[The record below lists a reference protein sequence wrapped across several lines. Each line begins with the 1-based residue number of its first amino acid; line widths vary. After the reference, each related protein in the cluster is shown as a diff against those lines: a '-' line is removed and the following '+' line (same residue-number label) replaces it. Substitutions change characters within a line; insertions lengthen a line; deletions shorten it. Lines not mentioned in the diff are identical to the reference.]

1 MSEIS
6 LQNSSPTSETGNRD
20 LEKHGSIVVP
30 KSFLDRAI
38 HSITEKLASVLVNI
52 IWITPNG
59 ISWLSGGLGG
69 LVAGW
74 YIVRENYLLAVFFII
89 LSGILDCLD
98 GDLARAR
105 NMASGEGDILD
116 SVIDR
121 YVDFFLIAAL
131 ILVSPN
137 DYLILGLLA
146 LLGTTLVPYVRARS
160 EAEGKSTVAS
170 IGSRST
176 RTILI
181 IIGLLT
187 QQILPLLI
195 ILAAITNIASIH
207 RLIFALKK

>member
-1 MSEIS
+1 MSDIS
-6 LQNSSPTSETGNRD
+6 LKHPSETQ
-20 LEKHGSIVVP
+20 EKGDSENHNSIVVP
-30 KSFLDRAI
+30 QSFLDKI
-38 HSITEKLASVLVNI
+38 LHTITEKIASVLVNI
-52 IWITPNG
+52 TWITPNQ

-69 LVAGW
+69 LAAGW
-74 YIVRENYLLAVFFII
+74 FIVQENYLTAVLFIV

-105 NMASGEGDILD
+105 NMASSEGDILD

-121 YVDFFLIAAL
+121 YVDFFLISAL

-137 DYLILGLLA
+137 DYIIPGLLA
-146 LLGTTLVPYVRARS
+146 LLGTMLVPYIRARS

-170 IGSRST
+170 IGSRAT
-176 RTILI
+176 RTVLI

-187 QQILPLLI
+187 KQIFPLLI

>member
-1 MSEIS
+1 MSDIS
-6 LQNSSPTSETGNRD
+6 LQNSSPTSET
-20 LEKHGSIVVP
+20 IVVP

-38 HSITEKLASVLVNI
+38 HSITEKLASILVDI
-52 IWITPNG
+52 TWITPNQ

-74 YIVRENYLLAVFFII
+74 YIIRENYLLAVLFII

-105 NMASGEGDILD
+105 NIASGEGDILD

-121 YVDFFLIAAL
+121 YVDFILIAAL
-131 ILVSPN
+131 ILVSPD
-137 DYLILGLLA
+137 DYLIAGLLA
-146 LLGTTLVPYVRARS
+146 LLGATLVPYVRARS

-176 RTILI
+176 RTVLI

>member
-6 LQNSSPTSETGNRD
+6 LQNSSPTNPTDDSD
-20 LEKHGSIVVP
+20 LEEHRSIVVP

-38 HSITEKLASVLVNI
+38 HSITEKLASILVNI
-52 IWITPNG
+52 TWITPNQ

-74 YIVRENYLLAVFFII
+74 FIVRENYLLAVFFII

-121 YVDFFLIAAL
+121 YVDFLLIAAL
-131 ILVSPN
+131 ILVFPN
-137 DYLILGLLA
+137 NYLIPGLLA

-195 ILAAITNIASIH
+195 LLAAITNIASIH

>member
-6 LQNSSPTSETGNRD
+6 LQNSSPTNPTDDSD
-20 LEKHGSIVVP
+20 LEEHSSIVVP

-38 HSITEKLASVLVNI
+38 HSITEKLASILVNI
-52 IWITPNG
+52 TWITPNQ

-74 YIVRENYLLAVFFII
+74 FIVRENYLLAVFFII

-121 YVDFFLIAAL
+121 YVDFLLIAAL
-131 ILVSPN
+131 ILVFPN
-137 DYLILGLLA
+137 NYLIPGLLA

-195 ILAAITNIASIH
+195 LLAAITNIASIH

>member
-1 MSEIS
+1 MSDIS
-6 LQNSSPTSETGNRD
+6 LQNSSPTSET
-20 LEKHGSIVVP
+20 IVVP

-38 HSITEKLASVLVNI
+38 HSITEKLASILVDI
-52 IWITPNG
+52 TWITPNQ

-74 YIVRENYLLAVFFII
+74 YIVKENYLLAVLFII

-105 NMASGEGDILD
+105 NIASGEGDILD

-121 YVDFFLIAAL
+121 YVDFILIAAL
-131 ILVSPN
+131 ILVSPD
-137 DYLILGLLA
+137 DYLIAGLLA

-176 RTILI
+176 RTVLI

-195 ILAAITNIASIH
+195 LLAAITNIASIH

>member
-1 MSEIS
+1 MSDIS
-6 LQNSSPTSETGNRD
+6 LKHPSETQ
-20 LEKHGSIVVP
+20 EKGDSENHNSIVVP
-30 KSFLDRAI
+30 QSFLDKI
-38 HSITEKLASVLVNI
+38 LHTITEKIASVLVNI
-52 IWITPNG
+52 TWITPNQ

-69 LVAGW
+69 LAAGW
-74 YIVRENYLLAVFFII
+74 FIVQENYLTAVLFII

-105 NMASGEGDILD
+105 KIASSEGDILD

-121 YVDFFLIAAL
+121 YVDFFLISAL

-137 DYLILGLLA
+137 DYIIPGLLA
-146 LLGTTLVPYVRARS
+146 LLGTMLVPYIRARS

-170 IGSRST
+170 IGSRAT
-176 RTILI
+176 RTVLI

-187 QQILPLLI
+187 KQIFPLLI

>member
-6 LQNSSPTSETGNRD
+6 LQNSSPTSET
-20 LEKHGSIVVP
+20 IVVP

-38 HSITEKLASVLVNI
+38 HSITEKLASILVNI
-52 IWITPNG
+52 TWITPDL

-74 YIVRENYLLAVFFII
+74 YIVRENYLLAVLFII

-137 DYLILGLLA
+137 DYLIAGLLA

-195 ILAAITNIASIH
+195 LLAAITNIASIH
-207 RLIFALKK
+207 RLRFALKK